1 MPPPDELLWVQNDI
15 IIWIFL
21 ESAPAQS
28 TLTGEVHR
36 SYKHIVHLSSCRT
49 YHVGKKK
56 SKSNF
61 LLDLFLN
68 LTVKKSLKLV
78 RTYQSVAISAVSNKW
93 MNECYRKN
101 CKWHPFLDTVYTN
114 RAEQLIYPAN
124 FVQCTIAHIAPDIYT
139 ACASEFLKQNLSV
152 SLLRK
157 RALRGCN

>member
-28 TLTGEVHR
+28 TLTGGVNR

-49 YHVGKKK
+49 YHVGKKIH
-56 SKSNF
+56 F
-61 LLDLFLN
+61 LARSVSEFN
-68 LTVKKSLKLV
+68 SEKSLKLV